1 MRAIHLPLKKVTYRL
16 ASMENN
22 LPSDRPDQRND
33 AALLLGSLKSDRAG
47 LTEQL
52 EEARWFAPGLGAMA
66 AGFIS
71 TPALPES
78 FNRGFVL
85 TSLVIMSIFLLLGY
99 QWVTG
104 IKLLRFRLREG
115 ALFATAI
122 VTTLILFSV
131 SLGLAASGFPWWIM
145 VPVIAGFVAATGLA
159 LLGASSMRGRVSNV
173 A

>member
-1 MRAIHLPLKKVTYRL
+1 MRVTHLPLEKVTYRL

-22 LPSDRPDQRND
+22 LPSDRSDQRNA

-47 LTEQL
+47 LTERL
-52 EEARWFAPGLGAMA
+52 REPRWFAPGLGVMA

-85 TSLVIMSIFLLLGY
+85 TSLVLMSIFLVLGF
-99 QWVTG
+99 QRVTG
-104 IKLLRFRLREG
+104 IKLLGFRLREG
-115 ALFATAI
+115 ALLAI
-122 VTTLILFSV
+122 AIGTTLFFFSV
-131 SLGLAASGFPWWIM
+131 SLGLAASGFPWW
-145 VPVIAGFVAATGLA
+145 VVAPVIAGFVAATGLA